1 MARKTRPSS
10 YSRTWRIVVVGA
22 LLLTL
27 PVVALALVLLRGG
40 DEDEGPL
47 KAAIVDQLS
56 ITVPNPEFAR
66 DATLK
71 LEQAGYLVDYYPGEE
86 VTVSFYRQLPSFN
99 YDVIVFRSHA
109 DRLQTIDDRGEAF
122 DEVVLFTSEPYSE
135 DRYQNE
141 QNDHDLVIVRYS
153 EGGDPFFGVA
163 AGFIDNVDNG
173 FKGAQIIMMGC
184 EGLLTD
190 TTAKAFI
197 DRGAESYISWDE
209 TVTASHTDAATSVL
223 LGYLL
228 LEGLAPSAAVAE
240 TMAEVGPDP
249 LFGSKLVA
257 YPPKS

>member
-1 MARKTRPSS
+1 M
-10 YSRTWRIVVVGA
+10 VVAA

-27 PVVALALVLLRGG
+27 PVVAVLLVLFRGG
-40 DEDEGPL
+40 GEDEGPL

-56 ITVPNPEFAR
+56 ITVPNPEFIV
-66 DATLK
+66 DATSK
-71 LEQAGYLVDYYPGEE
+71 LEQAGYTVDYYPGEE
-86 VTVSFYRQLPSFN
+86 VTVSFYRQLPFFE

-109 DRLQTIDDRGEAF
+109 DRLQAIDDRGEAF

-135 DRYQNE
+135 ERYQNE

-163 AGFIDNVDNG
+163 AGFIDNVKNG
-173 FKGAQIIMMGC
+173 FDGAQIIMMGC

-197 DRGAESYISWDE
+197 DRGAESYISWNE

-223 LGYLL
+223 LGHLL
-228 LEGLAPSAAVAE
+228 LEGLPPSAAVAE
-240 TMAEVGPDP
+240 TMAELGPDP
-249 LFGSKLVA
+249 LFGSELVA
-257 YPPKS
+257 YPPEG